1 MRVMILRGASGSG
14 KSTYAKGIAATA
26 KDMGE
31 RCEVVSADSF
41 FMVGDFYQFDP
52 AKLAEAHAQCLRKF
66 VSLLIL
72 SAGIFADTIIVDNT
86 NTTIVEMAPY
96 YALASAYGA
105 ALIEIV
111 TLEAPSEVCKMR
123 NVHSVPDFAIERQL
137 SNIERQDIPSFWK
150 AHKLTI
156 PHNALQG
163 IAFEPRKGLVFYTD
177 RSHPTVYL
185 HTFGG
190 SAMMKVLVKY
200 SLAGKGPEGVIHR
213 VKRLVLAELHTGVS
227 LIDPDDGPILSKIV
241 MVAQGSM

>member
-14 KSTYAKGIAATA
+14 KSTYAKGIAAA
-26 KDMGE
+26 VKAGG
-31 RCEVVSADSF
+31 RVAHIVSADDF

-52 AKLAEAHAQCLRKF
+52 SKLAQAHGQALRHF
-66 VSLLIL
+66 VDIL
-72 SAGIFADTIIVDNT
+72 SVGLHVDTIIVDNT

-105 ALIEIV
+105 DLVEIV
-111 TLEAPSEVCKMR
+111 TLEAPAEVCKTR

-137 SNIERQDIPSFWK
+137 TNIERQAIPSFWK
-150 AHKLTI
+150 AHQLTI
-156 PHNALQG
+156 PHNGLQA
-163 IAFEPRKGLVFYTD
+163 ITFEPRKGLIFYTD

-213 VKRLVLAELHTGVS
+213 IKRLVLAEWHTGVS
-227 LIDPDDGPILSKIV
+227 LIDPEDGPILQKIV
-241 MVAQGSM
+241 TLAAATM